1 MQKKIIARRDSE
13 RAAIA
18 ALAFLPFELVY
29 EDGEPLESDWHVRQ
43 IHLFLDLIPVAMTEQ
58 GRTDYFVGGNMFV
71 YYSLEQ
77 AREVW
82 EEEEQGL
89 EKRAFR
95 GPDVF
100 WVEGI
105 DPDREREV
113 WVAWE
118 EDGRL
123 PDVIFELLSP
133 ETEEIDR
140 ITKTQL
146 YRDVFRTAEYF
157 LCDPKKKTLEG
168 FRLLDGVYQPIAPD
182 AAGRLPSERLGVS
195 VGFWRGLARTQVR
208 NWVRLFR
215 LDGTLVP
222 TPEERAE
229 AQRRRAEAAEAE
241 VARLRALLAD
251 RL

>member
-1 MQKKIIARRDSE
+1 MSE
-13 RAAIA
+13 PAVSG
-18 ALAFLPFELVY
+18 LAPLPFELVY
-29 EDGEPLESDWHVRQ
+29 DDGEPLESDWHVRQ
-43 IHLFLDLIPVAMTEQ
+43 IHLLQDLIPAAMAEQ

-71 YYSLEQ
+71 YYSPEQ

-82 EEEEQGL
+82 EEVTKRRQ
-89 EKRAFR
+89 KRAAR

-100 WVEGI
+100 WVEGV
-105 DPDREREV
+105 DPNPDREREV

-133 ETEEIDR
+133 KTEEMDR
-140 ITKTQL
+140 TTKKQI
-146 YRDVFRTAEYF
+146 YQDVFRTAEYF
-157 LCDPKKKTLEG
+157 LCDPRKKTVEG
-168 FRLLDGVYQPIAPD
+168 FRLVDGGYQPIAPD
-182 AAGRLPSERLGVS
+182 AQGRLPSERLGV
-195 VGFWRGLARTQVR
+195 GLALWRGLARTMVR
-208 NWVRLFR
+208 NWIRLFR
-215 LDGTLVP
+215 PDGTLIP

-229 AQRRRAEAAEAE
+229 AQRHRAESAEAE